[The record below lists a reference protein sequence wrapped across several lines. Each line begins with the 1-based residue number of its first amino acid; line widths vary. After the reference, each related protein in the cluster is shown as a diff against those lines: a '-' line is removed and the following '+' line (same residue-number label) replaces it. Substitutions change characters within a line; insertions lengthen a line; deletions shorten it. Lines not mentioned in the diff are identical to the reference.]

1 MAASLKA
8 GAAIALPRST
18 PASTLGRLIQR
29 LLAKPAKAVKSM
41 KLAGPPHQNA
51 GHLH

>member
-29 LLAKPAKAVKSM
+29 LLTKRSSPVK
-41 KLAGPPHQNA
+41 
-51 GHLH
+51 